1 MDCAFKLPQDFE
13 QLVHAAIVKHLKPH
27 LVPVVYVP
35 DCTEIG
41 EVLQVALWSSVLR
54 DEGRVVRFTIN
65 LRPRTTPSRVIP
77 FARPIGFTAAQLAK
91 LSMAT
96 TPDVSAVHVGP
107 GADGLEIF
115 GIDTV
120 FGDASAVRVEVLG
133 PATVAIKSGSVTVAF
148 ISGNNA
154 ELISVDIYAK
164 YFFIDVR
171 FPAEH
176 GADSDREHRF
186 FDIARAMHRHG
197 HGGTLLVLGS
207 DTTASRVSELSS
219 SIEPH
224 YELAHAFDGLREV
237 DAAEASIFG
246 AMQTATSASE
256 ARDLFSQLR
265 ATEVLHFQYISG
277 LARTTAVD
285 GATVV
290 SWEGSL
296 LAFGCKILLQNRPL
310 LRLRRPT
317 AAAASLVDLA
327 DFGGTRH
334 QSAARF
340 VGMNPGSRAI
350 VSSQDAKV
358 SILNHVAIDEVDCL
372 EHAEWCF

>member
-1 MDCAFKLPQDFE
+1 VDCEFKLPRDFE
-13 QLVHAAIVKHLKPH
+13 QLVHDAIVKHLKPH
-27 LVPVVYVP
+27 PVPVEYIP
-35 DCTEIG
+35 GCAEIG

-54 DEGRVVRFTIN
+54 DEGRLVRFTIN
-65 LRPRTTPSRVIP
+65 LRPGTIPSRVIP
-77 FARPIGFTAAQLAK
+77 FEKRIGFTAEQLAK

-96 TPDVSAVHVGP
+96 TPGVSAVHVGP
-107 GADGLEIF
+107 GTQGLEIF

-120 FGDASAVRVEVLG
+120 SGNAPAVRIDVLG
-133 PATVAIKSGSVTVAF
+133 PATVAVKSASATVAF
-148 ISGNNA
+148 ISGSNA
-154 ELISVDIYAK
+154 ELIDLDIYAK
-164 YFFIDVR
+164 YFFVDVR

-176 GADSDREHRF
+176 DAEADREHLF
-186 FDIARAMHRHG
+186 FDIARAMHGHG

-207 DTTASRVSELSS
+207 DPMASHAHELSAS
-219 SIEPH
+219 VEPH
-224 YELAHAFDGLREV
+224 YRLAQAFDGLREV
-237 DAAEASIFG
+237 NAREASI
-246 AMQTATSASE
+246 
-256 ARDLFSQLR
+256 
-265 ATEVLHFQYISG
+265 

-296 LAFGCKILLQNRPL
+296 IAFGCKILLQNTPSI
-310 LRLRRPT
+310 RLRRPT
-317 AAAASLVDLA
+317 AAAPSRVVLA

-350 VSSQDAKV
+350 VSSQDGKV
-358 SILNHVAIDEVDCL
+358 SLLNHATVDEVDCL